1 MKIINTLIAITLLSI
16 ILQGCAAGSATA
28 GYAMRAGTA
37 DELKPAA
44 REAIIKEAIERC
56 RGQR

>member
-1 MKIINTLIAITLLSI
+1 MKTINTLIAIALLSI

-37 DELKPAA
+37 DELKAEA
-44 REAIIKEAIERC
+44 RASIINEAVQQC
-56 RGQR
+56 RYNK

>member
-16 ILQGCAAGSATA
+16 IIQGCAAGSATA

-37 DELKPAA
+37 DELKAEA
-44 REAIIKEAIERC
+44 RESIIKEAVERC
-56 RGQR
+56 ARQK